1 MTSTLPHDSP
11 VSQSVANG
19 QVVSLDE
26 LLTKLTTIIDSA
38 IMSRS
43 TQSPMRL
50 LLQAPVGM
58 LKSTVVDMI
67 SKKFY
72 NIVEGPFIV
81 SISRGGW
88 KRLLRENKI
97 LLLDDI
103 DIHDSKCY
111 TLKDPIMRSLLEI
124 PLVIIATARR
134 DDLDTT
140 GWTVFSWCLSLEDI
154 ESIKHGK
161 LLYE

>member
-111 TLKDPIMRSLLEI
+111 TLKD
-124 PLVIIATARR
+124 
-134 DDLDTT
+134 
-140 GWTVFSWCLSLEDI
+140 
-154 ESIKHGK
+154 
-161 LLYE
+161 